1 MIDFWYSP
9 FADHPF
15 MQRALLAGT
24 LTAICAGVVGTWVV
38 LRGMA
43 FLGDALAHG
52 VLPGVALAF
61 VLGVNP
67 MVGGIVSALL
77 LAAGIAG
84 LRQVSPLPDDT
95 SIGVLFV
102 GFLALAVV
110 IMSSGATAY
119 AGDLNR
125 FLFGSV
131 TSVTASELGFQ
142 ALVTAGTVAACWVLR
157 RPLMMLAFDPTQ
169 AKLAGFRPG
178 LTNAVLLGMVAAA
191 VVVSFQTVG
200 NLLVFAFLVA
210 PPAAAS
216 LVVRSVGRIM
226 LTSAVLGTL
235 AVYVGLAVSFRFDSA
250 PGATMALCSVVE
262 FGLALVLRAIRGS
275 LPFGQG
281 LDVVREPVGA
291 FGVHAEK

>member
-9 FADHPF
+9 FVDHPF

-61 VLGVNP
+61 VIGVNP
-67 MVGGIVSALL
+67 MLGGILSALL

-84 LRQVSPLPDDT
+84 LRQISPLPDDT

-142 ALVTAGTVAACWVLR
+142 ALVTAATVALCWLLR
-157 RPLMMLAFDPTQ
+157 RPLLMLAFDPTQ
-169 AKLAGFRPG
+169 ARLAGFRPG
-178 LTNAVLLGMVAAA
+178 LTNALLLGMVAAA

-216 LVVRSVGRIM
+216 LVVRSVPRIM
-226 LTSAVLGTL
+226 LTAAALGTL
-235 AVYVGLAVSFRFDSA
+235 AVYVGLALSFRFDSA
-250 PGATMALCSVVE
+250 PGATMALCSVAE
-262 FGLALVLRAIRGS
+262 FGTAIGLRALRGA
-275 LPFGQG
+275 LPLRQG
-281 LDVVREPVGA
+281 LDVVGEPVGA
-291 FGVHAEK
+291 LGVHAKK